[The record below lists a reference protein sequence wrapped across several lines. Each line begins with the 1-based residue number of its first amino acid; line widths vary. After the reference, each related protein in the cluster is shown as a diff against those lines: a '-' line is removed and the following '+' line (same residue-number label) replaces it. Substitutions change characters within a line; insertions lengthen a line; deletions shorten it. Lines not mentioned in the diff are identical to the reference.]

1 MMNPPLLT
9 PKYDTVMIIDDNN
22 IDLYIASRVIQK
34 AGFADNVLRYTSARE
49 ALQYLKEHTDR
60 IPKLPEV
67 IFVDIYMPDMSGF
80 EFMAAY
86 DGLAPKLKE
95 HCHAYIISSSLDEND
110 IARAHKDKN
119 VVAFHEKPITAEFL
133 QNVLGQC

>member
-1 MMNPPLLT
+1 MIDQPILPQ
-9 PKYDTVMIIDDNN
+9 KYDTVMIIDDNN
-22 IDLYIASRVIQK
+22 IDLYVASRVIQK
-34 AGFADNVLRYTSARE
+34 TGFAENVLRYTSARE
-49 ALQYLKEHTDR
+49 ALQYLKEHSDT
-60 IPKLPEV
+60 IPALPEV

-86 DGLAPKLKE
+86 DGLAPQLKK

-133 QNVLGQC
+133 RNVLGKS